1 MRQDLRKAAAAPPVA
16 ARSAPNPGFEAAEGR
31 AAAVVAT
38 DAAMADEQPL
48 KVVGRPRALG
58 EKLTLYE
65 VSPGDTVMLAEQQT
79 VELGSVVTTGA
90 ATQRTSAGAAAAPPE
105 VKAAA
110 KLAPTQAQSSA
121 QILAAPPSPPP
132 SASASFAQTP
142 NGEATLTWRD
152 PTNGNRMRLSGR
164 HTRAELE
171 EIRHRIE
178 RAKAAAADSTKK
190 TP

>member
-1 MRQDLRKAAAAPPVA
+1 PSEAGGSPGVRQDLRKAAAAPQVA
-16 ARSAPNPGFEAAEGR
+16 ARSAPSPRFEAAEGR

-79 VELGSVVTTGA
+79 VELQSVVTTGA
-90 ATQRTSAGAAAAPPE
+90 STTRTMSAGAAAAPPE

-121 QILAAPPSPPP
+121 QISAAPPSPPQ
-132 SASASFAQTP
+132 SASASFAQNT
-142 NGEATLTWRD
+142 NGEANLIW
-152 PTNGNRMRLSGR
+152 
-164 HTRAELE
+164 
-171 EIRHRIE
+171 
-178 RAKAAAADSTKK
+178 
-190 TP
+190 